1 MQVDQEI
8 YGVKPSTQFTLF
20 GNENLCQTYAPVYA
34 FFPNACEIISFAPR
48 FLLLQDVQGFR

>member
-8 YGVKPSTQFTLF
+8 YGVKLSTQFTLF
-20 GNENLCQTYAPVYA
+20 GNVNFCQNYVSVYVLLLLA
-34 FFPNACEIISFAPR
+34 RSFPFAPS